1 MRSDRKAIRRRAAGT
16 LSTAIAAAVEH
27 ALRAP
32 SVFNTQPWTW
42 RIHGEVVR
50 LYADRDRQLVAY
62 DPHGRALVL
71 SCGAALHHLKVALAG
86 RGYAVRIDRLPDAE
100 DSDHLAT
107 VVVGPGPGDAV
118 DAALYPQ
125 IDRRHTQRRHLSPQ
139 PVPPSLLQELVDL
152 VQGTGAVLV
161 AATDPVVRHQLLTV
175 LTDVAATR
183 RLAPDAAAEVH
194 QWTHRYIA
202 AHDGVAAAELVP
214 PLGFYD
220 HPVHLPALAAADGAG
235 ELLLVVTA
243 HDGPRDWLRAGE
255 ATSAVLLAA
264 GGMGLATTPLTQ
276 GIEIEASRSHIRWHL
291 LHLPEHPQIVIKVGW
306 PATDSAADVPLTAR
320 RDMRFVV
327 RP

>member
-1 MRSDRKAIRRRAAGT
+1 MTR
-16 LSTAIAAAVEH
+16 STAIASAVEH

-32 SVFNTQPWTW
+32 SVFNTQPWKW
-42 RIHGEVVR
+42 RIHGNVVR

-71 SCGAALHHLKVALAG
+71 SCGAALHHVKVALAG

-118 DAALYPQ
+118 DVALYPQ
-125 IDRRHTQRRHLSPQ
+125 IDRRRTERRHLSSQ
-139 PVPPSLLQELVDL
+139 PVSPSLLQELVDL

-161 AATDPVVRHQLLTV
+161 PVTDPVVRHQLLTV

-202 AHDGVAAAELVP
+202 AHDGVAAAELVH
-214 PLGFYD
+214 PLGFSD
-220 HPVHLPALAAADGAG
+220 RPVNLPSLAAAAG
-235 ELLLVVTA
+235 ELLLVMTE
-243 HDGPRDWLRAGE
+243 HDGPLDWLRAGE

-264 GGMGLATTPLTQ
+264 SGMGLATTPLTQ
-276 GIEIEASRSHIRWHL
+276 GIEVEASRSHIRWHL

-306 PATDSAADVPLTAR
+306 PTTDSAADVPLTAR
-320 RDMRFVV
+320 RDVHFVV